1 MTHPLKIMAWAAW
14 APPLP
19 DRDAW
24 LRWLRDGGELPAV
37 VAEQPRGSEVPAMI
51 RRRCGQNARMA
62 LETAFCACSAAGI
75 APAAV
80 QVVIGSPNGE
90 NHALKALLEELSQD
104 APLSPTAFTNSLH
117 NVPSGYFGI
126 VHQNRQLS
134 RTISAFEDTF
144 AWSWLD
150 AQALLQRKP
159 ELPVLLTLI
168 DEIPPE
174 PFERMLAV
182 PPFPFSISLLLA
194 AAAPGEAGLQLTLET
209 DAAPAQ
215 RDHAELLFDFLKWY
229 DSGAP
234 VFTAQTHGGAIAWR
248 RT

>member
-1 MTHPLKIMAWAAW
+1 MTQPLKILGWAAW

-19 DRDAW
+19 DRETWQSW
-24 LRWLRDGGELPAV
+24 LRGDGQLPPV
-37 VAEQPRGSEVPAMI
+37 VAEHPRGSEVPALI

-62 LETAFCACSAAGI
+62 LETAYRACLDADL
-75 APAAV
+75 PPNAV
-80 QVVIGSPNGE
+80 QVIVGSPNGE
-90 NHALKALLEELSQD
+90 NHALKALLEELCVD

-159 ELPVLLTLI
+159 DQPLLLTLI

-182 PPFPFSISLLLA
+182 PPFSYAVSILLSV
-194 AAAPGEAGLQLTLET
+194 AAPGEEALELTLTE
-209 DAAPAQ
+209 DATLSP
-215 RDHAELLFDFLKWY
+215 RSHTELLFDFLKWY
-229 DSGAP
+229 DSHAP
-234 VFTAQTHGGAIAWR
+234 VFTAQTQSGAISWHR
-248 RT
+248 C